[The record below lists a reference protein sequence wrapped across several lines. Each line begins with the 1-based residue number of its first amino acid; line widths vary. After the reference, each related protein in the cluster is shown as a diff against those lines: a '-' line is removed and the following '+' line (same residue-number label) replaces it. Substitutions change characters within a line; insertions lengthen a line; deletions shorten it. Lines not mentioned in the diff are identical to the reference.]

1 MPKLPPALRKKLVA
15 LVLAG
20 AGTVGIATSYTAYW
34 EGKSNETY
42 IDPTGT
48 PTICYG
54 HTGPDV
60 KPGMVKTDDECLA
73 LLKQDMAWAFSAI
86 KRYVKVPLTQG
97 QTVALASWVFWA
109 GEINFRNSTLL
120 RLINEGQMPAT
131 CGQYIRWIYSKGQKL
146 PGLEKRREA
155 DEWLCRYD
163 LPKS

>member
-1 MPKLPPALRKKLVA
+1 MPKLPPALRKKLIA

-34 EGKSNETY
+34 EGKSNTTY

-54 HTGPDV
+54 HTGLDV
-60 KPGMVKTDDECLA
+60 KPGMVKTDAECLV
-73 LLKQDMAWAFSAI
+73 LLKHDMGWAFDAI

-109 GEINFRNSTLL
+109 GETNFRNSTLL
-120 RLINEGQMPAT
+120 RLINEGQMPKA

-146 PGLEKRREA
+146 PGLEKRRKA

-163 LPKS
+163 LPTP